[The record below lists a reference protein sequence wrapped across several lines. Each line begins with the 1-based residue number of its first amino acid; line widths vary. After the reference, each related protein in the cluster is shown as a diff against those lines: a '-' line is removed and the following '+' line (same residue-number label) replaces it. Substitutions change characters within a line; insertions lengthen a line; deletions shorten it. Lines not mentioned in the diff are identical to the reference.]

1 MQTINVKIEKV
12 INNSY
17 EIEIGYDMFEKLVDD
32 IKHKIVPNVY
42 RYAIITDSNVA
53 ALYGYRLF
61 ELMKKQGFNVDIYSI
76 PAGEKSKTRENKAEI
91 EDKMLEA
98 GFRKDSC
105 IIALGGGVVTDL
117 AGFLAATYCRGIPV
131 INYATT
137 FLAAADASIGGK
149 TAVDTPLATNMIGLI
164 VQPQKVYIDLKTWET
179 LDDAQIENGL
189 SETIKHACIA
199 DADFFEYL
207 NANIDVIK
215 ERGRSDKR
223 YIDMFEYICRKNI
236 EIKYNVVTQ
245 DEQEDGLREVL
256 NLGHTVGRA
265 IEAASKYEISHGN
278 AVSLGMVAQV
288 LLGYNRGYVT
298 DKQKDRVIEIYNKAG
313 LPVTLNEKVK
323 IENILDKMYADKK
336 VRKGKIKF
344 VFQKGIGDMM
354 VFGERFSDTVE
365 KNEIEEA
372 LKKMM

>member
-223 YIDMFEYICRKNI
+223 YIDMLEYICRKNI
-236 EIKYNVVTQ
+236 EIKYNVVNQ